1 MPKPG
6 CAGSSRPGRRPS
18 GRFGRRASS
27 ATASR
32 RCGRSATPGSA
43 PSEELVDRYPLAC
56 RPVRDLIV
64 DYLRE
69 RQPSIDYVTLKNRAY
84 ELARCFWADLEQHHP
99 GIDSLRLSRETAAAW
114 KQRLRTRAK
123 TVTSGGKKTV
133 VEVERLSYLD
143 VLSSVRSFYLDLAEW
158 ALQDPARWGPW
169 VAPCPVSADDL
180 DRRKAVRRRK
190 ARMDARTRDR
200 LPVLPVLVR
209 AADQWRKDALALL
222 EAGRQARPGEEFTA
236 AGQTLIR
243 SVRPH
248 AAPGNIWAQDQA
260 GGRHRFLNLEEEH
273 AFWAWAAIEVL
284 RMTGCRVEELTELCH
299 HSLVQY
305 RLPGTGELV
314 PLLQIAPSKTDME
327 RLILVSPELADV
339 LSAVICRVRGRDGTV
354 PLVRARDQYE
364 LIWLPPSP
372 LLFQRR
378 VRTEHHAFTGSLVA
392 HPARRGT
399 GPHRADRPRRRRSA
413 ALHAP
418 RLQEDLHHGRRPERA
433 SAAHR
438 PGHRRPSGH
447 QRHDGL

>member
-1 MPKPG
+1 MLFRAAVIIAAKG
-6 CAGSSRPGRRPS
+6 GAVAGITIGDVLEILSAEDGLRGKQPS
-18 GRFGRRASS
+18 GPATFRALRETGVFGDGIPTLREIRD
-27 ATASR
+27 TGQR
-32 RCGRSATPGSA
+32 TVG
-43 PSEELVDRYPLAC
+43 ELVDRYPVAC

-99 GIDSLRLSRETAAAW
+99 GIDSLRLSPEMAAAW

-143 VLSSVRSFYLDLAEW
+143 VMSSVRCFYLDLAEW

-169 VAPCPVSADDL
+169 VAPSPVSADDL

-209 AADQWRKDALALL
+209 AVDQWRKDALALL

-248 AAPGNIWAQDQA
+248 ASPGNIWAQDPA

-284 RMTGCRVEELTELCH
+284 RID
-299 HSLVQY
+299 
-305 RLPGTGELV
+305 RLPGRGADRALVITAWSSTGC
-314 PLLQIAPSKTDME
+314 PA
-327 RLILVSPELADV
+327 
-339 LSAVICRVRGRDGTV
+339 
-354 PLVRARDQYE
+354 
-364 LIWLPPSP
+364 
-372 LLFQRR
+372 
-378 VRTEHHAFTGSLVA
+378 
-392 HPARRGT
+392 PARSSRCC
-399 GPHRADRPRRRRSA
+399 RSRPRRPIWSVSSSSAPSSRTCSAPSSAGSA
-413 ALHAP
+413 AATGQFPWSAP
-418 RLQEDLHHGRRPERA
+418 ATSTSSSGCR
-433 SAAHR
+433 
-438 PGHRRPSGH
+438 HRRCCSSGGSGPSTTRSPGPWSTPCST
-447 QRHDGL
+447 RRWPAPG